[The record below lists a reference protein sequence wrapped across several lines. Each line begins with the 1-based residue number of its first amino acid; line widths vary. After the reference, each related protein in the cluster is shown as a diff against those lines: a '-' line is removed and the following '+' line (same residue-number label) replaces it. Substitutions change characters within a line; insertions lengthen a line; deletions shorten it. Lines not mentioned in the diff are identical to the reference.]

1 MLLKDFI
8 KDARASLTGLYPAEE
23 ARAIVSRLC
32 SELLGVSAQ
41 KHILEPEWEIPS
53 ASLDSVEAAL
63 SRLEAGE
70 PLQYVLGFAEFCGHR
85 FRVTPAVLI
94 PRPETEE
101 LVHLAICASADR
113 AASQPEC
120 SATRDSAV
128 GALRVLDLCTGSGCI
143 AWSLAAELPDAEVV
157 AVDISEEAL
166 EVAAGQTLE
175 GVKAP
180 RFVKCD
186 VLDPQQLEE
195 LGDFDLIVSNPPY
208 VMDREKALMR
218 DNVLEHEPHLALFVP
233 DDDPLRFY
241 RAEADFVTRHLRC
254 GGCGIV
260 EINEA
265 LGASTA
271 DLFRERGLQKVEI
284 LHDFFDRERFVS
296 FEK

>member
-32 SELLGVSAQ
+32 SSLLGVSPQ

-53 ASLDSVEAAL
+53 ASLNSVEAAL

-101 LVHLAICASADR
+101 LVS
-113 AASQPEC
+113 
-120 SATRDSAV
+120 SAV
-128 GALRVLDLCTGSGCI
+128 SRIARSRAFRLRGGAIGGGAVRVLDLCTGSGCI
-143 AWSLAAELPDAEVV
+143 AWSLAAELPEAEVV